1 MSEDLNDKIEEIY
14 HQQDINDKIDVQNLE
29 QKSFGKFIDKV
40 VVRLK
45 GRFSKW
51 FILSKLD
58 PRIKRIKEEGYYYLV
73 ASGDAIEA
81 ARRTISKIFHLD

>member
-1 MSEDLNDKIEEIY
+1 MNEDLNHKIEEIY
-14 HQQDINDKIDVQNLE
+14 RLQDIKDRIDVQNLE
-29 QKSFGKFIDKV
+29 KKSFGNFIDRV
-40 VVRLK
+40 VVKLK

-51 FILSKLD
+51 FLLSKLD
-58 PRIKRIKEEGYYYLV
+58 PRIKKIKEEGYYYLV